1 MSQVFW
7 LFDVGVISGVKE
19 EWNLS
24 VWGRK
29 SKICFAFLQKG
40 GKAESTTPLGFSG
53 GSVVKNPS
61 ASGGDSGR
69 WFMTLYRRQGSG
81 PSPRRRNA
89 KSKWLSEE
97 ALQKDVEKREATKEK
112 RKDIPI

>member
-61 ASGGDSGR
+61 ASAGDSG
-69 WFMTLYRRQGSG
+69 LILGSG
-81 PSPRRRNA
+81 RFPG
-89 KSKWLSEE
+89 EE
-97 ALQKDVEKREATKEK
+97 NGNPLQYSCPGNPMDRGAWQGCKELGTTEHAH
-112 RKDIPI
+112 RSM

>member
-1 MSQVFW
+1 MTQVFW

-29 SKICFAFLQKG
+29 SEICFAFLHKGQKG
-40 GKAESTTPLGFSG
+40 ESTTPLGFPG

-61 ASGGDSGR
+61 ANAGDSGLILGLGR
-69 WFMTLYRRQGSG
+69 FPGEGNCNQLQYSCLGNLMDRGAWQQATVIGVT
-81 PSPRRRNA
+81 
-89 KSKWLSEE
+89 EE
-97 ALQKDVEKREATKEK
+97 SDKT
-112 RKDIPI
+112 